1 VKWRSSLHTFQSHFL
16 LSKGYEV
23 TVAGTSLSNP
33 SFTDS
38 LAGHIESLIVEE
50 TE

>member
-1 VKWRSSLHTFQSHFL
+1 MAQLVEHVQISFHVCE
-16 LSKGYEV
+16 GYEV
-23 TVAGTSLSNP
+23 TVAGISLSNP

-38 LAGHIESLIVEE
+38 LAGHIESLIMKK